1 MLSDR
6 LRPLALIVLAG
17 SIAGC
22 ASSADGGLH
31 LGKADNW
38 GEAYRQTFAAQII
51 NPAPEYDDPIPLSSG
66 ARAVAALERYRT
78 DAVKQPARQSLST
91 IGRQGG
97 GSSGASASPSG
108 GN

>member
-6 LRPLALIVLAG
+6 LRPLTLIVLAG

-22 ASSADGGLH
+22 ASGGGLN

-38 GEAYRQTFAAQII
+38 GEAYRQTLAAQII
-51 NPAPEYDDPIPLSSG
+51 NPAPEYNDPVPLSSG

-97 GSSGASASPSG
+97 GSSGATA
-108 GN
+108 GNGN